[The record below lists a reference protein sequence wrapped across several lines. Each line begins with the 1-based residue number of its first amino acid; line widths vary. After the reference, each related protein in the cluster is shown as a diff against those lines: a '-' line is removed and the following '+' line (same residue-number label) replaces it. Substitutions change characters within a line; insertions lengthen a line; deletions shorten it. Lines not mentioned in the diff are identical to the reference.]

1 MSRRTP
7 RRRATRKPG
16 KSKAPSLQR
25 RLDEAL
31 AREAASAEIL
41 ASIRSS
47 GESAQPVLDAIVRN
61 LQRLFGTAFAA
72 VFLARDGKV
81 GIAAAAGKAR
91 FVAGMRAG
99 GPMRLEDE
107 ELLAVRAMRRAQ
119 VLRLCPVIGNPDA
132 PAKTER
138 LARRTGFGSIIAA
151 PMLRDGVAIGAV
163 GTARTE
169 AVPFD
174 DAQVALIQSFADQ
187 AVIAIENARL
197 FNETKEA
204 LEQQTATA
212 EILRVMSSS
221 PSDVQPVFDAVARKT
236 SELCNGDYAIVVRFD
251 GELIHL
257 AAEHNA
263 RPGSS
268 APTAQQYPRRP
279 GRDTPSARAVLE
291 RAVVHV
297 PHADK
302 DPDLSQELV
311 RRIGAGSFLSVPL
324 MREGRPIGAIGV
336 SRVESGP
343 FPAKQIELVKVFAD
357 QAVIAIENV
366 RLFNETKD
374 ALERQTATA
383 EVLRV
388 ISGSPADTQPVFD
401 LIAERAMKL
410 CEADLTVVSRVVG
423 DRIDL
428 VASHH
433 VNPEGMEA
441 LRHTFPM
448 QSSDE
453 TASARVVRSRAIVH
467 MEDVLTDPVYANKWQ
482 AAVMRYRAVLAV

>member
-1 MSRRTP
+1 MSERTP
-7 RRRATRKPG
+7 QARATRKRNAG
-16 KSKAPSLQR
+16 KRDTLQR

-81 GIAAAAGKAR
+81 EIAAAAGKAR

-107 ELLAVRAMRRAQ
+107 EMLAVRAMRRAQ
-119 VLRLCPVIGNPDA
+119 VLRLCPVIGNPTRRPRPSAWRGRPASTRSSPRRCCATASRSA
-132 PAKTER
+132 PS
-138 LARRTGFGSIIAA
+138 L
-151 PMLRDGVAIGAV
+151 LRG
-163 GTARTE
+163 TE

-251 GELIHL
+251 GELLHL

-291 RAVVHV
+291 RAVVHI
-297 PHADK
+297 PHAGQGSR
-302 DPDLSQELV
+302 PVAGTRSPH
-311 RRIGAGSFLSVPL
+311 RAGSFLSVPL

-336 SRVESGP
+336 SRVDP
-343 FPAKQIELVKVFAD
+343 AFPCQANRALLKVFAD

-366 RLFNETKD
+366 RLFNETKE
-374 ALERQTATA
+374 ALEQQTATA
-383 EVLRV
+383 EILRV
-388 ISGSPADTQPVFD
+388 IPVPQRYAAGVRAIHADAVCAGAKAWPSYGVRRRR
-401 LIAERAMKL
+401 IAA
-410 CEADLTVVSRVVG
+410 
-423 DRIDL
+423 
-428 VASHH
+428 
-433 VNPEGMEA
+433 
-441 LRHTFPM
+441 
-448 QSSDE
+448 
-453 TASARVVRSRAIVH
+453 ARSFGPPRSR
-467 MEDVLTDPVYANKWQ
+467 
-482 AAVMRYRAVLAV
+482 